1 MTRFFAAEFPTRF
14 FNCGIAE
21 ANMVGMAAGFAASG
35 KIPFAST
42 FAVFAPGRCFD
53 QIRMAII
60 QPKLNVK
67 IVTTHGGISVGEDG
81 SSHQAIEDLSLACSL
96 PGLTVIVPADAIETA
111 QAVRWAA
118 SNFGPVHIRLGR
130 PKLPLVFD
138 ESYRFKVGKAA
149 TMRDGNAAT
158 LIATGIMVAGALDAA
173 DHLNKEGTA
182 CRVLNMST
190 LSPIDEASI
199 VQAAKETGAI
209 VTAEEHLEHGAL
221 ASIVSQVVVK
231 NQPVPMEFVAMKGY
245 AQSGKPAELLERYGL
260 TSKDMEA
267 AVRRA
272 VGRKSKM

>member
-1 MTRFFAAEFPTRF
+1 M
-14 FNCGIAE
+14 
-21 ANMVGMAAGFAASG
+21 
-35 KIPFAST
+35 
-42 FAVFAPGRCFD
+42 
-53 QIRMAII
+53 
-60 QPKLNVK
+60 
-67 IVTTHGGISVGEDG
+67 TTHGGISVGEDG

-111 QAVRWAA
+111 QAVKWAA

-173 DHLNKEGTA
+173 DHLNKEGIA